1 MGLQRWQAPRNQ
13 TFCYPKVGWKNR
25 TFCWYSP
32 SFTYFSCGLKKRAEN
47 QSWYYVL
54 SSQGIWGVRPRISAA
69 FRVLFAGCVQSV
81 ELCAINNFALID
93 SDSIWESDF
102 ESLFKSFLFES
113 FLAYLPPTLP
123 FPPCYPLA
131 NPLLPC
137 NPLNLSLNLPG
148 GNSATLLSW
157 HFFTK
162 AAKVESQNQNF
173 CTVTYAR
180 VSLSVAIIYLSR
192 SLCSSADF
200 GCCNIF
206 GYTQNESNERSAPR
220 CWHTE
225 RKWPGIAIESDWFQK
240 NLSVGESSLH
250 ICTINNW

>member
-131 NPLLPC
+131 SPLLPC

-162 AAKVESQNQNF
+162 AAKVESQPELLH
-173 CTVTYAR
+173 R
-180 VSLSVAIIYLSR
+180 
-192 SLCSSADF
+192 
-200 GCCNIF
+200 
-206 GYTQNESNERSAPR
+206 
-220 CWHTE
+220 
-225 RKWPGIAIESDWFQK
+225 
-240 NLSVGESSLH
+240 H
-250 ICTINNW
+250 ICTRLSLCCHHLSVSLALFVSRFWMLQHLWLHSKWIEWTQCTAMLAHWIVSEVNNIIAKYFLGHFADQIALSHKLSR